1 MNILVTGVGA
11 IIGYGIINSLRQGN
25 EKNIRIIGMDI
36 FDDAYGQFLCDAF
49 YVAERADSDN
59 YIPFLLDL
67 IEKENIDLIIPGIE
81 QDMYKMSIHKDI
93 IPTRIVLNNELLI
106 SLSKDK
112 LHTYQYLKE
121 HTDINLIPTLHQS
134 TYEEC
139 VAQLGSPFLIK
150 PRSSYASKGIH
161 IIRTQE
167 EFEWYNKD
175 PEKNIFQR
183 IIGQKEEE
191 YTISIFGNGEGDYLD
206 FIILKRLLA
215 PSGATDKAQV
225 IADDA
230 NIEDYIKSLCKVLK
244 PIGPTNIQI
253 RKEGEKVYLL
263 EVNPRI
269 SSACSIRTAAGY
281 NEPLHCIDFYIKEK
295 KELST
300 QPKKPIRAI
309 RYIADYYYE

>member
-11 IIGYGIINSLRQGN
+11 IIGYGIINSLKQSN

-36 FDDAYGQFLCDAF
+36 FDDAYGQFFCDAF

-81 QDMYKMSIHKDI
+81 QDMYKISLHKDI
-93 IPTRIVLNNELLI
+93 IPTKIVLNNDLLI

-112 LHTYQYLKE
+112 LYTYQYLKE
-121 HTDINLIPTLHQS
+121 NTALSLIPTLHQS
-134 TYEEC
+134 SYDEC
-139 VAQLGSPFLIK
+139 VAQLGSPFLLK

-161 IIRTQE
+161 IIYTQE
-167 EFEWYNKD
+167 EFDWYNKKND
-175 PEKNIFQR
+175 KNIFQR

-191 YTISIFGNGEGDYLD
+191 YTVSIFGDGEGNILD
-206 FIILKRLLA
+206 FVILKRLLA

-225 IADDA
+225 IANDT
-230 NIEDYIKSLCKVLK
+230 NIEGYIKSLCEVLK

-281 NEPLHCIDFYIKEK
+281 NEPEHCINFFIKGQKLLEI
-295 KELST
+295 